1 MSTILQFHG
10 SDLEQIAKYY
20 NIPQESIVNFGANV
34 NPLGLPQSVKD
45 ALSNHWNIFSR
56 YPDREYTSLR
66 QTISEYCN
74 VSADYVMVG
83 NGVTELISLFIQQIA
98 PKKTMILGPTYSE
111 YSRELSFSDSAISY
125 FTLSA
130 EDNFELDLNAFMGE
144 IKKRY
149 DLVILCNPNNPT
161 SSAISTTIL
170 AQILTACQDNRT
182 CVMVDETYVEF
193 APDPSAISAVSLTHQ
208 FNNLFVLRGVSK
220 FFAAPGIRFGYGITG
235 NQTWRQQMRLHQIP
249 WSLNSIGAFVGEL
262 LLKDRDFIAQTTDYI
277 AAERTRIL
285 ATLDGVSHLKT
296 FPVMANFFLLQL
308 THPNLTAS
316 GVFEDCITKGL
327 MIRDCSSF
335 LELPGEYIRF
345 CIMSYEDNNRLLEIL
360 MNSTAV

>member
-1 MSTILQFHG
+1 MSTTPQFHG
-10 SDLEQIAKYY
+10 SDLEQTAKYY
-20 NIPQESIVNFGANV
+20 DIPQESIVNFGANV

-45 ALSNHWNIFSR
+45 ALPNHWDVFSR

-66 QTISEYCN
+66 QTISAYCN
-74 VSADYVMVG
+74 VPTDYVMVG

-130 EDNFELDLNAFMGE
+130 KDNFELDLNAFVVE
-144 IKKRY
+144 ITKGY

-161 SSAISTTIL
+161 SSAISTTTL
-170 AQILTACQDNRT
+170 TQILTVCQETNT

-193 APDPSAISAVSLTHQ
+193 APDPSAVSAVSLNLK
-208 FNNLFVLRGVSK
+208 FDNLFVLRGVSK

-235 NQTWRQQMRLHQIP
+235 NQTWHQQMRLHQIP

-262 LLKDRDFIAQTTDYI
+262 LLKDRDFIAHTTDYI
-277 AAERTRIL
+277 ATERARIL
-285 ATLDGVSHLKT
+285 AILEGAPHLKT

-308 THPNLTAS
+308 THPNLTAR
-316 GVFEDCITKGL
+316 GVFEDCIKNGL

-335 LELPGEYIRF
+335 QELPGEYIRF
-345 CIMSYEDNNRLLEIL
+345 CIMSYEDNNRLLRIL
-360 MNSTAV
+360 ISSTAA